1 MKIEFRLHLTY
12 MKLEEDSEGN
22 QDAEKRETHLANKQV
37 HTITK
42 ANIKSAVEEHINEII
57 SKIEV

>member
-1 MKIEFRLHLTY
+1 

-42 ANIKSAVEEHINEII
+42 ANIKSAVEEQINEII